1 MRCGFETLAAVRR
14 GWPDDFAWRTNREGI
29 HNFDKLAGTD
39 GVRLAIDAGAAIDD
53 LVSDWARD
61 RADFEE
67 QRQKY
72 LHYQL

>member
-1 MRCGFETLAAVRR
+1 MTHIA
-14 GWPDDFAWRTNREGI
+14 
-29 HNFDKLAGTD
+29 
-39 GVRLAIDAGAAIDD
+39 AIDAGAAIDD